1 MLSNKTIIVGI
12 TGGIAAYKTCSL
24 VSRLK
29 AEGADVWV
37 VMTDEA
43 TKLISPLTF
52 RTLSKNP
59 VITSLTDENNIHLPV
74 PHISLSH
81 KADLLVI
88 SPCSANTIGKM
99 AHGIADNALTTVALS
114 AQKVLIAPAMN
125 NLMWENEIV
134 QENLK
139 KLLKTKFISI
149 GPNHGPLACGDTNI
163 GRMSEPD
170 EIYEKILE
178 ILLGKKGT
186 VPKKQDLKNISILI
200 TAGGTREPIDPVRF
214 IGNSSSGKM
223 GYALASAAKNR
234 GAEVTLIS
242 GPTLIAPPEEI
253 KLINITTAEEMR
265 EKINEE
271 KKGKKV
277 IIMCA
282 AVSDYKP
289 AITLWQKLKREN
301 ETYELKLIKTED
313 ILADIGKNKNG
324 TFLVGFAAESQDLIN
339 NALNK
344 LKTKNLDLIVAN
356 DVSAMEKDESEVII
370 IDRSGKIEELPCLL
384 KTEVAEKILDAILRL
399 QMPKL

>member
-1 MLSNKTIIVGI
+1 
-12 TGGIAAYKTCSL
+12 
-24 VSRLK
+24 
-29 AEGADVWV
+29 
-37 VMTDEA
+37 
-43 TKLISPLTF
+43 
-52 RTLSKNP
+52 
-59 VITSLTDENNIHLPV
+59 
-74 PHISLSH
+74 
-81 KADLLVI
+81 
-88 SPCSANTIGKM
+88 
-99 AHGIADNALTTVALS
+99 
-114 AQKVLIAPAMN
+114 
-125 NLMWENEIV
+125 
-134 QENLK
+134 
-139 KLLKTKFISI
+139 
-149 GPNHGPLACGDTNI
+149 
-163 GRMSEPD
+163 MSEPD